1 MQDNYRNIISI
12 DEHPESSLI
21 LALGLYKSGRIFIYP
36 TDTIYGIGGNPF
48 DKNVVS
54 RITAIK
60 SRNEKKQFIWLIS
73 DFENLLNYVD
83 VTFENHFDFLQKIWP
98 GPVSVV
104 LNLNDRTKKITN
116 FETIAVRIPN
126 NNFCQKLLNEI
137 RQPLIS
143 TSANKSGKDPIN
155 QIETIIENFSQD
167 VDAIIF
173 SSDQFQQISSTLIDL
188 TTEQPKL
195 IREGSTKYIE
205 LLKNFN

>member
-1 MQDNYRNIISI
+1 MQTSNRNIINI

-21 LALGLYKSGRIFIYP
+21 LAIGLYKSGRIFIYP

-48 DKNVVS
+48 DKNVVK
-54 RITAIK
+54 RISEIK
-60 SRNEKKQFIWLIS
+60 GRNEQKQFIWLIS

-83 VTFENHFDFLQKIWP
+83 ITFENHFDFLQKLWP
-98 GPVSVV
+98 GPVSAV
-104 LNLNDRTKKITN
+104 LNLNDRTKEITKLD
-116 FETIAVRIPN
+116 TIAVRIPN

-137 RQPLIS
+137 RRPLIS
-143 TSANKSGKDPIN
+143 TSANRSGKDPIN
-155 QIETIIENFSQD
+155 QIELIIENFSED

-173 SSDQFQQISSTLIDL
+173 SSDKIQQISSTLIDL

-195 IREGSTKYIE
+195 IREGSTKFVE

>member
-1 MQDNYRNIISI
+1 MQISRKNIINI
-12 DEHPESSLI
+12 DDHPESSII

-48 DKNVVS
+48 DKNVVK
-54 RITAIK
+54 RITEIK
-60 SRNEKKQFIWLIS
+60 GRNERKQFIWLIS
-73 DFENLLNYVD
+73 DFENLLNYVE
-83 VTFENHFDFLQKIWP
+83 VTFENHYDFLQKIWP

-104 LNLNDRTKKITN
+104 LNLNNRTKKITD

-126 NNFCQKLLNEI
+126 NNFCQKLLKEI

-143 TSANKSGKDPIN
+143 TSTNRSSQEPIN
-155 QIETIIENFSQD
+155 QIEQIIENFSQD

-173 SSDQFQQISSTLIDL
+173 NSEPITQISSTLIDL

-195 IREGSTKYIE
+195 IREGSTKFVE

>member
-83 VTFENHFDFLQKIWP
+83 VTFENHFDF
-98 GPVSVV
+98 VE
-104 LNLNDRTKKITN
+104 N
-116 FETIAVRIPN
+116 
-126 NNFCQKLLNEI
+126 
-137 RQPLIS
+137 
-143 TSANKSGKDPIN
+143 
-155 QIETIIENFSQD
+155 IE
-167 VDAIIF
+167 
-173 SSDQFQQISSTLIDL
+173 
-188 TTEQPKL
+188 
-195 IREGSTKYIE
+195 
-205 LLKNFN
+205 

>member
-1 MQDNYRNIISI
+1 MQDSYRNIINV
-12 DEHPESSLI
+12 DEHPESSLV
-21 LALGLYKSGRIFIYP
+21 LSLGLYRSGKIFIYP

-48 DKNVVS
+48 DKKVVQ
-54 RITAIK
+54 RITDIK
-60 SRNEKKQFIWLIS
+60 GRNEKKQFIWLIS
-73 DFENLLNYVD
+73 DFENLLNYVE
-83 VTFENHFDFLQKIWP
+83 VTLESHFDFLQKIWP

-104 LNLNDRTKKITN
+104 LNLNDRTKEITD

-126 NNFCQKLLNEI
+126 NDFCQKLLKEI

-143 TSANKSGKDPIN
+143 TSTNKSGQDPIN
-155 QIETIIENFSQD
+155 KIEQIIENFSQD

-173 SSDQFQQISSTLIDL
+173 NSDPIQQYSSTLIDL

-195 IREGSTKYIE
+195 IREGSIKFVE

>member
-1 MQDNYRNIISI
+1 MQTSNRNIINI
-12 DEHPESSLI
+12 EEHPESSLI
-21 LALGLYKSGRIFIYP
+21 LALGLYNSARIFIYP

-48 DKNVVS
+48 DKNVVK
-54 RITAIK
+54 RISEIK
-60 SRNEKKQFIWLIS
+60 GRNEQKQFIWLIS

-83 VTFENHFDFLQKIWP
+83 ITLENHFDFLQKLWP

-104 LNLNDRTKKITN
+104 LNLNDRTKEITE
-116 FETIAVRIPN
+116 FDTIAVRIPN

-137 RQPLIS
+137 RRPLIS
-143 TSANKSGKDPIN
+143 TSVNRSGKDPLN
-155 QIETIIENFSQD
+155 RIELILENFSQD

-173 SSDQFQQISSTLIDL
+173 SSDQIQQISSTLIDL

-195 IREGSTKYIE
+195 IREGSTKFVE

>member
-1 MQDNYRNIISI
+1 MQTSHRNIINI

-21 LALGLYKSGRIFIYP
+21 LALGLYNSGRIFIYP

-48 DKNVVS
+48 DKNVVK
-54 RITAIK
+54 RISEIK
-60 SRNEKKQFIWLIS
+60 GRNEQKQFIWLIS

-83 VTFENHFDFLQKIWP
+83 ITFENHFDFLQKLWP

-104 LNLNDRTKKITN
+104 LNLNDRTKEITKLD
-116 FETIAVRIPN
+116 TIAVRIPN

-137 RQPLIS
+137 RRPLIS
-143 TSANKSGKDPIN
+143 TSVNRTGKDPLN
-155 QIETIIENFSQD
+155 QIELILENFSQD

-173 SSDQFQQISSTLIDL
+173 SSDQIRQISSTLIDL

-195 IREGSTKYIE
+195 IREGSTKFVE

>member
-1 MQDNYRNIISI
+1 MQTSHRNIINI
-12 DEHPESSLI
+12 DEHPESSLT

-48 DKNVVS
+48 DKNVVK
-54 RITAIK
+54 RISEIK
-60 SRNEKKQFIWLIS
+60 GRNEQKQFIWLIS

-83 VTFENHFDFLQKIWP
+83 ITFENHFDFLQQLWP

-104 LNLNDRTKKITN
+104 LNLNDRIKEITKLD
-116 FETIAVRIPN
+116 TIAVRIPN

-137 RQPLIS
+137 RRPLIS
-143 TSANKSGKDPIN
+143 TSVNRTGKDPLN
-155 QIETIIENFSQD
+155 QIELILENFSQD

-173 SSDQFQQISSTLIDL
+173 SSDQIRQISSTLIDL

-195 IREGSTKYIE
+195 IREGSTKFVE